1 MKNVKL
7 KRKWKCPNLP
17 WTYPFYNLKY
27 KQEYNTTTVLF
38 FIISC
43 NMLYIY
49 IYIYIYIYKHIY
61 IYYIYNGLKY
71 FVFGFVIYHQQ
82 KIYAD
87 IYIYI
92 YIIYMYIYIY
102 IYVIYICM
110 YIYIYTCINLIERV
124 FNTTWLVLLVSC

>member
-1 MKNVKL
+1 MKNAKL

-43 NMLYIY
+43 NIY
-49 IYIYIYIYKHIY
+49 IYIYIYIHTHTHTHILYIHIY
-61 IYYIYNGLKY
+61 YTYNGLKH
-71 FVFGFVIYHQQ
+71 FAFGFVIYHQQ

-87 IYIYI
+87 IYI
-92 YIIYMYIYIY
+92 
-102 IYVIYICM
+102 
-110 YIYIYTCINLIERV
+110 
-124 FNTTWLVLLVSC
+124 